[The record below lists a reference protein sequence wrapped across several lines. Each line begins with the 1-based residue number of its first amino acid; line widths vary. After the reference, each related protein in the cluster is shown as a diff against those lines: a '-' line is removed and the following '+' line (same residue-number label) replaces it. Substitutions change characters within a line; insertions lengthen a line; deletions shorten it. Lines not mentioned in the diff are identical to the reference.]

1 MKSNDQRPCYSTSLL
16 RQMFALFDY
25 AFREGVLNAAHLGDN
40 VVCEE
45 FLREYKLRPVFVLL
59 DTPRK
64 ISWTE
69 WRFVIGRWASSR
81 HLAMLTKKFLT
92 RRGYNW
98 YVQAL
103 YRVVQDFYF
112 RGIEEW
118 LKYSNPLSLEVFK
131 GKARVH
137 WAPMGRTRF
146 KAISNADFI
155 AMAQEF
161 AYARMSVVRE
171 VGDNVSTATYELFAK
186 EIWWAKYRD
195 EDLNA
200 VPGDY

>member
-1 MKSNDQRPCYSTSLL
+1 MKNNDDRPLYSTTLL
-16 RQMFALFDY
+16 RQTFSLFDY
-25 AFREGVLNAAHLGDN
+25 AFREGVFDAATFGDN

-45 FLREYKLRPVFVLL
+45 FLKKYKQKPVFALL
-59 DTPRK
+59 NTPRE

-69 WRFVIGRWASSR
+69 WRFVIGRWAALR
-81 HLAMLTKKFLT
+81 HLGALTSKFLT
-92 RRGYNW
+92 RRGYTW
-98 YVQAL
+98 FIRAL

-118 LKYSNPLSLEVFK
+118 LQYSNPLSLEVFR
-131 GKARVH
+131 GRVRVH
-137 WAPMGRTRF
+137 WVPTNRTRF
-146 KAISNADFI
+146 KTIRPDEFI

-161 AYARMSVVRE
+161 AYSRMSVAKE
-171 VGDNVSTATYELFAK
+171 VEDDVASANYELFAK

-195 EDLNA
+195 EDFTT